1 MSRKK
6 WPIKGA
12 YALTL
17 SMALTSAA
25 PARSAEPAPE
35 SPETAIQMESE
46 MIVTATGFGTS
57 RKTHAGNISKLNSAD
72 IALAHP
78 EQPAE
83 LLNRVPGLNI
93 EQGSGVE
100 HLTAIRSPVL
110 SGGAGAGSF
119 LYLEDGVPL
128 RAAGFGNVNA
138 LMDAMIEEAA
148 AVEVVRGP
156 ASARYGS
163 NAVHGLINVLTM
175 PSADGPEGA
184 ITTWYGPH
192 DITHL
197 QGTASTGVTIGD
209 GAHGM
214 RGSFVAHHDGGAQAA
229 SGYDQ
234 QKALLRYDYSGLDNT
249 ITATFSGMNLNQ
261 ETAGYVSSYSDNG
274 IRKSNP
280 NPEAYRDAWALR
292 SAVRFEQRYADGA
305 KLVLTPYARSNKMK
319 FLMHFL
325 TGTPTEEN
333 GHQSLGLQVSYHM
346 PLGDNNSLI
355 MGLDSEYTD
364 GSLSEVQNSPTIGS
378 FTQGVHY
385 DYDVQSIV
393 IAPYLHSVW
402 QLTPATQLTAG
413 ARFEFTRY
421 DYKNNTATGITGR
434 FLRPAD
440 SIDTFADV
448 TPKLGLTHIFND
460 GLTGFVNLARGS
472 RAPQTTDMY
481 RLQSKQV
488 PGEAKSEVIDSLE
501 VGARGTIGNL
511 FYETSVF
518 AMKKRNFYFRDA
530 DGFNVANGKTNH
542 LGIEAEIAAPLFAGF
557 DIAGSATYARHT
569 YDFNNLVTTLSNSTE
584 AIHKGDDVDTAPRTI
599 ANMRLGYNFADG
611 LGRAELEWV
620 HMGSYWMDA
629 SNSVKYPGHDLFNLR
644 LDVNLNDNLSLFG
657 KASNLLDKRYADR
670 ADYAFGNQ
678 RYFPGDGRGFEAG
691 LTFTF

>member
-1 MSRKK
+1 MPS
-6 WPIKGA
+6 GHA
-12 YALTL
+12 
-17 SMALTSAA
+17 
-25 PARSAEPAPE
+25 AEPAAKT
-35 SPETAIQMESE
+35 PETAIQIESE

-110 SGGAGAGSF
+110 TGGAGAGSF

-148 AVEVVRGP
+148 GIEVVRGP

-175 PSADGPEGA
+175 PSADGPEGE

-197 QGTASTGVTIGD
+197 QGTASSGIEIGD
-209 GAHGM
+209 ATHGL
-214 RGSFVAHHDGGAQAA
+214 RGSFVLHHDGGAQAA

-234 QKALLRYDYSGLDNT
+234 QKVLLRYDYSGIDHSV
-249 ITATFSGMNLNQ
+249 TATFFGMNLNQ
-261 ETAGYVSSYSDNG
+261 ETAGYVSSYTDNG

-292 SAVRFEQRYADGA
+292 SAIRFEQRYADGA

-333 GHQSLGLQVSYHM
+333 GHQSLGLQASYHM

-364 GSLSEVQNSPTIGS
+364 GSLSEIQSNPTIGS

-385 DYDVQSIV
+385 DYDVKAIV

-421 DYKNNTATGITGR
+421 DYENNTATGITGR

-440 SIDTFADV
+440 SIDTFADF
-448 TPKLGLTHIFND
+448 TPKLGLTHIFNNEV
-460 GLTGFVNLARGS
+460 TGFVNLARGS

-488 PGEAKSEVIDSLE
+488 LGEAKSEIIDSLE
-501 VGARGTIGNL
+501 VGARGTVGNL

-542 LGIEAEIAAPLFAGF
+542 LGIEVEMTAPLFADF

-599 ANMRLGYNFADG
+599 ANMRLGYNFAQG

-629 SNSVKYPGHDLFNLR
+629 SNSVKYPGHNLFNLR

-657 KASNLLDKRYADR
+657 KATNLLDKRYADR
-670 ADYAFGNQ
+670 ADYAFGSE